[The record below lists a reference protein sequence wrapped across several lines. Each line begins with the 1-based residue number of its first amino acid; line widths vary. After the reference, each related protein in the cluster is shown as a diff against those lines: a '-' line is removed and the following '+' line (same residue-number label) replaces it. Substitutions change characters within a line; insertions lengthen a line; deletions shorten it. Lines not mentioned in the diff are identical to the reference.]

1 MSITI
6 PETARALLV
15 SESDGKIHS
24 EVVDRTVAEIGGG
37 PDLENGVVIKTA
49 FSSIN
54 YKDMLAATGG
64 GKIMARFPTIA
75 GIDGAG
81 IVAESNDSRFKPGDE
96 VLVNGCGLG
105 ERHDGGLSE
114 IMRVPGDWIVP
125 LPAGLSLQQSMAI
138 GTAGFSAG
146 LAITRMLENGLEKDN
161 GPVAVT
167 GATGGVGSLAIDM
180 LASMGFEVHAI
191 TSKQDSAGYLKG
203 LGASEVIIRSSLDM
217 QGGSP
222 LEKARFAGAIDNLGG
237 QTLSWL
243 IRSAKPF
250 CPIASI
256 GLAATPKL
264 DTFVFPFILRGVSL
278 LGVSSTNCPMPLR
291 QKTWNNIAGDYK
303 PTHLGKSM
311 VRTVTLDQLD
321 AVFSAMQK
329 GRIVGRTVVKF

>member
-1 MSITI
+1 MTI
-6 PETARALLV
+6 PESARALLV
-15 SESDGKIHS
+15 SETNGTISS
-24 EVVDRTVAEIGGG
+24 AVVNRPVAEIGGG
-37 PDLENGVVIKTA
+37 PDLKNGVVIKTA

-64 GKIMARFPTIA
+64 GKIMASLPTIA

-81 IVAESNDSRFKPGDE
+81 VVIDSNDARFKPGDE

-114 IMRVPGDWIVP
+114 IMRVSGDWIVP
-125 LPAGLSLQQSMAI
+125 LPAGMSMQESMAI

-146 LAITRMLENGLEKDN
+146 LAITRMLDNGLEKDN

-167 GATGGVGSLAIDM
+167 GATGGVGSLAVDM

-191 TSKQDSAGYLKG
+191 TNKKEATEYLKG
-203 LGASEVIIRSSLDM
+203 LGASEVIIRDSLEL
-217 QGGSP
+217 QGPP
-222 LEKARFAGAIDNLGG
+222 LEKARWAGAIDNLGG

-278 LGVSSTNCPMPLR
+278 LGVSSSNCPMPLR
-291 QKTWNNIAGDYK
+291 QKTWQNIANEYK
-303 PTHLGKSM
+303 PTHLSKSV

-321 AVFSAMQK
+321 GVFSAMQK